1 MPQRRTGKVSEA
13 SEKELRFLGE
23 MAGVIGRLGD
33 EELARGIRNPEI
45 SRRIRGFLGKS
56 GASSVERMMIE
67 DLERE
72 DEKEPVWELVRG
84 ICSREGQKRQME
96 RAILRETQVYQR
108 DDQAFFGFL
117 GEDEAAVTRGF
128 EQVTSYN
135 DGKNKVH
142 LLNTT
147 FRSGSR
153 VSLARLYA
161 LSQGMSLKEVLSDE
175 PAALEEKRRMGTEL
189 IEKIRFLGPEE
200 YERERGGQGDY
211 TAYYEGK
218 KREMFSLFEDLYRG
232 LARQPLHFP
241 ESRKPEALAES
252 YQELMFIA
260 TASQDLQQCFSRE
273 VESVAPKEFGEKA
286 GIARTIGEMKYMGE
300 YCEFLTS
307 DLYVMPDPR
316 RTGEAGDL
324 AKAIAAKENMER
336 FLQDTRKCTTCEQIG
351 EKIDRDWGVAALALK
366 SDLGQ
371 VLIENPGM
379 FGQSAD
385 YLFTG
390 EGPVC
395 FYDPRTKQYQVGPAR
410 EIEKRSLEA
419 ARETGKYRISPD
431 RERELKEGMEVISL
445 SELEEAGRE
454 KEREEFDKLE
464 AYFEKQAKHRGNS
477 AYFRDV
483 TGALERLRQCRKA
496 PASKESAM
504 ELVEAGKELKKACDQ
519 YLAERKGAVTFW
531 GRERLRMV
539 EQLNRFV
546 EQQNFDQVR
555 DMRVVKSYEGKTWE
569 QVGRIPLAE
578 ITLKGPSE
586 TVGANLSQRLK
597 VEYGGKTGFFTEK
610 KEIQNTNYYVNKLI
624 DSQEDPGKKQLLSN
638 NRAWISEYVGL
649 MDLFQRNPDT
659 ASFHL
664 WRGTMLE
671 AWNKNHLEREAG
683 RTEQGREILEMTDWD
698 RLTHKIMSEY
708 YRRSDEQGNFAGADR
723 KNQEFLKVLE
733 DLKVPQKEQQILVRN
748 QEFLLGLKRPD
759 ENVTDREY
767 EFLRARY
774 EILLNKWKL
783 CQRLDGMKETGGEEK
798 RQSLENKIR
807 FVDVLL
813 EDKKL
818 GRQVFETTKAVGT
831 ASISDSVGRFGGD
844 GSGVNELTSRNI
856 ASSRIAEL
864 LGIGG
869 ILAHSEKMVVR
880 SGDRQVAGCFME
892 LAQGMDARS
901 GDYVSQRGLNQVE
914 LVPSRTEG
922 GPDRFYQTGSFLRDM
937 TTLEVLD
944 YLCAQNDRHSGNML
958 YRLSP
963 ADENGKRQIIGL
975 QGIDN
980 DLSFGS
986 RDDVTSRFHKG
997 LENMTFIDHE
1007 LAEKVRALDERTIRF
1022 ALEDLLPQNH
1032 ISAAVKRVTNLQQ
1045 HLKENM
1051 VELDSPEKWELEQV
1065 DLSAYPKERDGEL
1078 EPEMKKYV
1086 EGVRKIQDAVA
1097 GSEIFIHPSGMIN
1110 EELETVRETFG
1121 ERERAEEDLFEGLR
1135 GIFDFQEATVE
1146 KAALTPEPERERDSH
1161 HERSFHGERSSLP
1174 ERNSHREKISLSEI
1188 DPHGRRSSLPE
1199 KSSRHEQDSHK
1210 EKEPLTLNGKKHGGR
1225 VLSLMLLVLASFT
1238 FTFLYSGKTLTAYAA
1253 SGWQQQDGAWYFHNP
1268 DGSVQ
1273 TGWIMDKGKSYYLY
1287 PDGRCA
1293 MDTVTPDGYYVDGS
1307 GAWWQRKSSVL
1318 GVEIV
1323 APKGFLGPEDPVELG
1338 MWSGEASLILMRR
1351 ALESAFGGKRTLRIQ
1366 EQSVEYIDKET
1377 KEPIITLSRN
1387 RETGEYRLDLT
1398 MELDPESRE
1407 LSRAATYDYQVFQA
1421 FLYQFDSAPEIL
1433 EQAIVSAWN
1442 GQNHWNINRQSQV
1455 AVADCQVRYTA
1466 GTGYGTFWLKERHPD
1481 IITDRPESGGWTDE
1495 S

>member
-13 SEKELRFLGE
+13 SEKELRFLRE
-23 MAGVIGRLGD
+23 MAGVIGGLGD
-33 EELARGIRNPEI
+33 EELARGIRNPQV
-45 SRRIRGFLGKS
+45 SQRIREFLGKK
-56 GASSVERMMIE
+56 GAPSVQRMMVE
-67 DLERE
+67 ELER
-72 DEKEPVWELVRG
+72 DDKKEPVWEMVGGL
-84 ICSREGQKRQME
+84 CSREGQKRRVE
-96 RAILRETQVYQR
+96 RALLRETAMYQR

-161 LSQGMSLKEVLSDE
+161 LSQGMPLEEVLSDE

-189 IEKIRFLGPEE
+189 IEKIRFLRPEE
-200 YERERGGQGDY
+200 YERESGGQEDY
-211 TAYYEGK
+211 AAYYEG
-218 KREMFSLFEDLYRG
+218 RRRAMFSLFEDLYRG

-241 ESRKPEALAES
+241 ESQKPEALADS
-252 YQELMFIA
+252 YPELMFIA

-273 VESVAPKEFGEKA
+273 VESVAPEEFGEKA
-286 GIARTIGEMKYMGE
+286 RIARTIGEMKYMGE

-307 DLYVMPDPR
+307 DLYVMPDPQR
-316 RTGEAGDL
+316 AGEAGKL
-324 AKAIAAKENMER
+324 AKAIAAKESMER
-336 FLQDTRKCTTCEQIG
+336 FLQDTGRCTTCEQIG
-351 EKIDRDWGVAALALK
+351 EKIDRDWGFTALALK
-366 SDLGQ
+366 NDLSQ
-371 VLIENPGM
+371 ILIENPEM

-385 YLFTG
+385 YLLTG

-395 FYDPRTKQYQVGPAR
+395 FYDSRTKQYQVGPAR
-410 EIEKRSLEA
+410 EIESRSLEM

-431 RERELKEGMEVISL
+431 RERELKEGLEVISL

-454 KEREEFDKLE
+454 KEREEFGRLE

-477 AYFRDV
+477 EYFRDV
-483 TGALERLRQCRKA
+483 TGAFERLRQCRKA
-496 PASKESAM
+496 PASQESAM
-504 ELVEAGKELKKACDQ
+504 ELVEAGRELKKACDK

-531 GRERLRMV
+531 GRERLGMV
-539 EQLNRFV
+539 ERLNRFV
-546 EQQNFDQVR
+546 EQQNFDQIR
-555 DMRVVKSYEGKTWE
+555 DVRVVKGYEGKTWE

-597 VEYGGKTGFFTEK
+597 VEYGGKKGFLTER
-610 KEIQNTNYYVNKLI
+610 KEIHNSVYYVNRLI
-624 DSQEDPGKKQLLSN
+624 DSQEDPRRKRLLTE
-638 NRAWISEYVGL
+638 NRGWVSEYVEL
-649 MDLFQRNPDT
+649 MDLFRKNPDT
-659 ASFHL
+659 APFHL
-664 WRGTMLE
+664 WRGSLLE
-671 AWNKNHLEREAG
+671 TWNKNHLEREAG
-683 RTEQGREILEMTDWD
+683 QAEQGREILEMPDWD
-698 RLTHKIMSEY
+698 RLTHKVLKEY
-708 YRRSDEQGNFAGADR
+708 YRRSDEQGAFAGTDR
-723 KNQEFLKVLE
+723 KNQEFLKVLQ
-733 DLKVPQKEQQILVRN
+733 DLRVPQKEQQILVRN

-759 ENVTDREY
+759 EDVTDREY

-774 EILLNKWKL
+774 EILHNKWRL
-783 CQRLDGMKETGGEEK
+783 CQKLDRMQETENKPERKPEEEEK
-798 RQSLENKIR
+798 KENLEKTIR
-807 FVDVLL
+807 FVDALL

-818 GRQVFETTKAVGT
+818 LREVFETTKEVGT
-831 ASISDSVGRFGGD
+831 TSISREVGKFGRGA
-844 GSGVNELTSRNI
+844 GQVYELTSRNI

-869 ILAHSEKMVVR
+869 IIAHSEKMVVR

-937 TTLEVLD
+937 TSLEVLD

-986 RDDVTSRFHKG
+986 RDDVVSRFHKG
-997 LENMTFIDHE
+997 LDNMTFIDHG

-1032 ISAAVKRVTNLQQ
+1032 ISAMVNRVANLQQ

-1065 DLSAYPKERDGEL
+1065 DLSAYPKERDEEL
-1078 EPEMKKYV
+1078 EPEMRKYV
-1086 EGVRKIQDAVA
+1086 EGVRKIQDAMA
-1097 GSEIFIHPSGMIN
+1097 GGEEFIHPSGMIN
-1110 EELETVRETFG
+1110 DELKTVRETFG

-1135 GIFDFQEATVE
+1135 GIFDFQEVTVE
-1146 KAALTPEPERERDSH
+1146 KAATGPKRERDS
-1161 HERSFHGERSSLP
+1161 RHGHP
-1174 ERNSHREKISLSEI
+1174 
-1188 DPHGRRSSLPE
+1188 
-1199 KSSRHEQDSHK
+1199 HK
-1210 EKEPLTLNGKKHGGR
+1210 EKEPLILKGKKHGGK
-1225 VLSLMLLVLASFT
+1225 VLSLMLLVMASFT
-1238 FTFLYSGKTLTAYAA
+1238 FTFMYPGKNLTVYAA

-1268 DGSVQ
+1268 DGSLQ

-1307 GAWWQRKSSVL
+1307 GAWWQRRNAVL
-1318 GVEIV
+1318 GVEIA
-1323 APKGFLGPEDPVELG
+1323 APKEFLATSDPVEIG
-1338 MWSGEASLILMRR
+1338 MWNGEASLILMRG

-1387 RETGEYRLDLT
+1387 QETGEYRLDLT
-1398 MELDPESRE
+1398 VELDPESRE
-1407 LSRAATYDYQVFQA
+1407 LSRSATYDYQVFRA

-1433 EQAIVSAWN
+1433 EQAVVSAWN
-1442 GQNHWNINRQSQV
+1442 GQNHWGINRQSWV
-1455 AVADCQVRYTA
+1455 TVADCQVRYTA
-1466 GTGYGTFWLKERHPD
+1466 GTGYGTFWIKKRHPD
-1481 IITDRPESGGWTDE
+1481 IVTDRPESGGWTDE

>member
-161 LSQGMSLKEVLSDE
+161 LSQGMPLKEVLSDE

-454 KEREEFDKLE
+454 KEREKFDKLE

-569 QVGRIPLAE
+569 QVGRIPMAE

-586 TVGANLSQRLK
+586 TAGANLSQRLK
-597 VEYGGKTGFFTEK
+597 VEYGGKKGFFTER
-610 KEIQNTNYYVNKLI
+610 KEIRGSNYYIKELLDRQTDPNKR
-624 DSQEDPGKKQLLSN
+624 QLLSDN
-638 NRAWISEYVGL
+638 QGWIMGYVQ
-649 MDLFQRNPDT
+649 MMEIFQKSPQK
-659 ASFHL
+659 APLQL
-664 WRGTMLE
+664 WRGAVLE
-671 AWNKNHLEREAG
+671 AWNQHRLPTAPG
-683 RTEQGREILEMTDWD
+683 RQEPGRELLEMTGGE
-698 RLTHKIMSEY
+698 RLIGQVMGEY
-708 YRRSDEQGNFAGADR
+708 YRRSDEQGAFEDPARREQA
-723 KNQEFLKVLE
+723 FLKVME
-733 DLKVPQKEQQILVRN
+733 DLGVPREN
-748 QEFLLGLKRPD
+748 QEILARNREFLFSVKRPD
-759 ENVTDREY
+759 ENVADRRFEA
-767 EFLRARY
+767 LMARY
-774 EILLNKWKL
+774 HIIDDKLKHCQEID
-783 CQRLDGMKETGGEEK
+783 RLGDRAGNRKALEE
-798 RQSLENKIR
+798 EIH
-807 FVDVLL
+807 FFDVLL
-813 EDKKL
+813 EDPKL
-818 GRQVFETTKAVGT
+818 GREMFDTMKAAGT
-831 ASISDSVGRFGGD
+831 ASASDYVGSFGGD
-844 GSGVNELTSRNI
+844 TSGVNELTSRNI

-869 ILAHSEKMVVR
+869 IIAHSERMVVR
-880 SGDRQVAGCFME
+880 SGDQETTGCFME
-892 LAQGMDARS
+892 LAQGMDTRS

-914 LVPSRTEG
+914 LLPSRTKG

-963 ADENGKRQIIGL
+963 ADENGKRQVIGL

-980 DLSFGS
+980 DLSFGG
-986 RDDVTSRFHKG
+986 REDVNSRFHMG
-997 LENMTFIDHE
+997 LKHMTFIDHG
-1007 LAEKVRALDERTIRF
+1007 LAERVRALDERTIRF
-1022 ALEDLLPQNH
+1022 ALEDLIPQNH
-1032 ISAAVKRVTNLQQ
+1032 ISAMMKRVENLQQ

-1065 DLSAYPKERDGEL
+1065 DLSAYYKERDGEL
-1078 EPEMKKYV
+1078 NPETRRFA
-1086 EGVRKIQDAVA
+1086 EGVRKIQDAMND
-1097 GSEIFIHPSGMIN
+1097 GNEFIHPSGMIN
-1110 EELETVRETFG
+1110 LEIQEVKKTFG

-1135 GIFDFQEATVE
+1135 GMFDYQEAEQE
-1146 KAALTPEPERERDSH
+1146 KAAPGQKRERDS
-1161 HERSFHGERSSLP
+1161 R
-1174 ERNSHREKISLSEI
+1174 HR
-1188 DPHGRRSSLPE
+1188 
-1199 KSSRHEQDSHK
+1199 QDSHK
-1210 EKEPLTLNGKKHGGR
+1210 EKEPLALKGKKNGGR

-1238 FTFLYSGKTLTAYAA
+1238 FTFMNSGKALTAYAA
-1253 SGWQQQDGAWYFHNP
+1253 SGWQQQEDGWYYYNV
-1268 DGSVQ
+1268 DGSVK
-1273 TGWIMDKGKSYYLY
+1273 TGWIMDKGKGYYL
-1287 PDGRCA
+1287 DENGLCA
-1293 MDTVTPDGYYVDGS
+1293 VDTITPDGYYVDGG
-1307 GAWWQRKSSVL
+1307 GAWWRREASVL
-1318 GVEIV
+1318 DVGIK
-1323 APKGFLGPEDPVELG
+1323 APEKFLAPEDLPEG
-1338 MWSGEASLILMRR
+1338 GAMWNGQGAIALIGGTV
-1351 ALESAFGGKRTLRIQ
+1351 ESAFGGKRTLQVRDESI
-1366 EQSVEYIDKET
+1366 EYLDRET
-1377 KEPIITLSRN
+1377 KEPVMALYRN

-1398 MELDPESRE
+1398 VDLKPESRE
-1407 LSRAATYDYQVFQA
+1407 RSQAATYDYQVFRA
-1421 FLYQFDSAPEIL
+1421 LLYQFDSVPDVL

-1442 GQNHWNINRQSQV
+1442 GSNSWGINRQGWV
-1455 AVADCQVRYTA
+1455 RVADCQVNYMA
-1466 GTGYGTFWLKERHPD
+1466 GAGYGSFRIREAGR
-1481 IITDRPESGGWTDE
+1481 
-1495 S
+1495 